1 MFGYLGPVG
10 TFSYMAVNL
19 YTNNSKDIKEYSS
32 IYKLIKAVH
41 DGEIDSAVVP
51 IENSIEG
58 SVTSTLDMLASE
70 EGLYIC
76 GEITLKVCENLIA
89 KKGAKQENIKKI
101 ISHPQPIGQC
111 QGMINECFPDVL
123 IEYTESTAA
132 AAKYISKNED
142 MGIAM
147 IGPSACADI
156 YGLEILKK
164 DCGDE
169 KHNSTRFVE
178 LRKTQNQNNMIDA
191 KTSLV
196 FATEHKPGALYNIL
210 KIFSENNINM
220 LKIESR
226 PDKKGM
232 GTYIFFID
240 IQGSIF
246 DGRIADAWKQ
256 VKEKTIFARCLGSYE
271 KS

>member
-10 TFSYMAVNL
+10 TFSYMAVNK
-19 YTNNSKDIKEYSS
+19 YTNNSEDIKEYSS
-32 IYKLIKAVH
+32 IFKLIKAVKS
-41 DGEIDSAVVP
+41 GEIDSCIVP

-58 SVTSTLDMLASE
+58 SVNSTLDMLGAE
-70 EGLYIC
+70 DGLYIC

-89 KKGAKQENIKKI
+89 KKGAKEQDIKKI

-111 QGMINECFPDVL
+111 SLMINEDFGDAV
-123 IEYTESTAA
+123 IEYTESTAQ
-132 AAKYISKNED
+132 AAKFIKENNDKSV
-142 MGIAM
+142 AM
-147 IGPSACADI
+147 IGPSACVDI
-156 YGLEILKK
+156 YGLEILRA

-178 LRKTQNQNNMIDA
+178 LKRTQNNGNIDNS

-210 KIFSENNINM
+210 EIFSKNEINM

-240 IQGSIF
+240 IQGNINDEKIS
-246 DGRIADAWKQ
+246 RAWEL
-256 VKEKTIFARCLGSYE
+256 VKEKTSFAKMLGSYQRG
-271 KS
+271 

>member
-19 YTNNSKDIKEYSS
+19 YTNNSKEIKEYSS
-32 IYKLIKAVH
+32 IYKLIKAVKNS
-41 DGEIDSAVVP
+41 EIDSAIVP

-58 SVTSTLDMLASE
+58 SVTSTLDMLAAE
-70 EGLYIC
+70 DGIFIC
-76 GEITLKVCENLIA
+76 GELTLKVCENLMTV
-89 KKGAKQENIKKI
+89 KGAKESDIKKI
-101 ISHPQPIGQC
+101 MSHPQPIGQC
-111 QGMINECFPDVL
+111 QGIINECFADAV
-123 IEYTESTAA
+123 IEYTESTAQ
-132 AAKYISKNED
+132 AAKYISEHNDKF
-142 MGIAM
+142 IAM
-147 IGPSACADI
+147 VGPSACADI
-156 YGLEILKK
+156 YGLDILKA

-178 LRKTQNQNNMIDA
+178 LRKIENKKALKDA

-196 FATEHKPGALYNIL
+196 FATEHKPGALYRVL
-210 KIFSENNINM
+210 EIFSNHNINM

-240 IQGSIF
+240 IQGSIY
-246 DGRIADAWKQ
+246 DESICDAWNKI
-256 VKEKTIFARCLGSYE
+256 KEKTIFARCLGSYE
-271 KS
+271 RG

>member
-1 MFGYLGPVG
+1 MFGYLGPDG
-10 TFSYMAVNL
+10 TFSHMAVRL
-19 YTNNSKDIKEYSS
+19 YTDNSSDIKQYSS
-32 IYKLIKAVH
+32 IYKLIKAVN
-41 DGEIDSAVVP
+41 DGEIDSALVP

-70 EGLYIC
+70 DGLYIC
-76 GEITLKVCENLIA
+76 GELTLKVCENLIA
-89 KKGAKQENIKKI
+89 KKGTRECDIKKI

-111 QGMINECFPDVL
+111 FGMINENFRDAQ

-132 AAKYISKNED
+132 AAKFISENND
-142 MGIAM
+142 NSIAM
-147 IGPSACADI
+147 IGPSTCAEI
-156 YGLEILKK
+156 YGLEILRG

-169 KHNSTRFVE
+169 KHNSTRFAE
-178 LRKTQNQNNMIDA
+178 LRKSPNNERAVDA

-210 KIFSENNINM
+210 RIFSENDINM

-240 IQGSIF
+240 IQGDIHTEK
-246 DGRIADAWKQ
+246 IKNAWEKIK
-256 VKEKTIFARCLGSYE
+256 KETIFAKCLGSYQ
-271 KS
+271 KG

>member
-1 MFGYLGPVG
+1 MRKPDCKKRYKTG
-10 TFSYMAVNL
+10 
-19 YTNNSKDIKEYSS
+19 EY
-32 IYKLIKAVH
+32 
-41 DGEIDSAVVP
+41 
-51 IENSIEG
+51 
-58 SVTSTLDMLASE
+58 
-70 EGLYIC
+70 
-76 GEITLKVCENLIA
+76 
-89 KKGAKQENIKKI
+89 KKI

-111 QGMINECFPDVL
+111 QGMINEYFPDVF

-132 AAKYISKNED
+132 AAKYISENDD
-142 MGIAM
+142 MSIAM

-246 DGRIADAWKQ
+246 DEKIADAWKQ
-256 VKEKTIFARCLGSYE
+256 IKEKTIFARCLGSYE